1 MSAAAVA
8 KLQIPR
14 EDVISVADLA
24 VRLGDEVADA
34 ACLAADCQD
43 AVSEALDGPVA
54 DHLAQRLQRLDE
66 LTQRLEDLA
75 DMIRRLA
82 AGADLGDAPADVL
95 DGLKLSDLKTR
106 LAGGQLEAVASGE
119 PDLW

>member
-1 MSAAAVA
+1 MSAATIA

-14 EDVISVADLA
+14 ASVISVADLA
-24 VRLGDEVADA
+24 ARLADEMADA
-34 ACLAADCQD
+34 ACLAGDCQE
-43 AVSEALDGPVA
+43 AVGEALGGPVA

-75 DMIRRLA
+75 DMVRRLA
-82 AGADLGDAPADVL
+82 AGAGLGAAPADVL
-95 DGLKLSDLKTR
+95 GGLKLSDLKTR
-106 LAGGQLEAVASGE
+106 LAGGRLEAVASGE